1 MSKDWDELMPNYA
14 PVNNNVVVQTCPN
27 KCCDT
32 GNQAPG
38 IRLAFALDSE
48 EREVVLGTLITLQPI
63 QTKVGDRIKL
73 DAMVQINTETD
84 GTGGLALSSVS
95 IALRRRTLLPGQDTT
110 TSTELII
117 IRIRDD
123 ELNNPEGTG
132 GNDYT
137 RIASLTWVDIPPAG
151 INTYSLETVG
161 IVTDNIESRTY
172 SNRSLNATIFPIG
185 YALN

>member
-1 MSKDWDELMPNYA
+1 M
-14 PVNNNVVVQTCPN
+14 VQTCPN

-32 GNQAPG
+32 TRLGNKAYLCP
-38 IRLAFALDSE
+38 DSE
-48 EREVVLGTLITLQPI
+48 KREVVRNANHFAAYPDKG
-63 QTKVGDRIKL
+63 GDRIKL